1 MIQAVRLL
9 PIAFLFTAAVTLMD
23 SLFNDEVGRLSS
35 IRQDFAR
42 AVSDTRGRLTA
53 GVWSVLLDEQ
63 IGQNLSMGNMNTVAQ
78 SLQGYL
84 RPGEVSQIDLYDSN
98 CNLLARAPQS
108 AKTGGDVCQAVKA
121 GKPALMWLDGE
132 QGEPVL
138 MSTAT
143 KQLSGQTVYAIGQL
157 AFDQTWLSLNHG
169 LANLVADRDISISAA
184 GGAVLWRE
192 GVKPDGQSA
201 LVLRVDGWLYRIIP
215 DLTGLALQP
224 VRDKF
229 WLLYGALGV
238 VMLLAISE
246 ASARARKDQ
255 MERSQFEAWILGQ
268 SPSRSAAAQIGASRS
283 QTWTELLSSAESIL
297 ASREE
302 QKAQQLRLM
311 SERFEAVSNRLRE
324 REVEM
329 AELNDRISEMSDLAS
344 LQQQLR
350 HTTSSFL
357 RQMTQIRE
365 MCETIHDVAA
375 DGLSRQAKE
384 LKVFCARWKEGVS
397 QGTSRDMAA
406 RKFFRSLVETQGKIP
421 GSSLLDDDLRNLE
434 SLTSVALDQS
444 LHVAMLAKKA
454 LSDCESSSQMALLW
468 HGIAVRDQSVK
479 SADWIKSLAVAQ
491 KLVNADDRFKSVEFQ
506 MLPQL
511 GNPEEIYPSV
521 PSSALVSGF
530 FHLYLALLSD
540 ADPSILS
547 APMVVRQKRSTEQGT
562 IILSLPATRTVKA
575 NDFVSRQM
583 MYHVDIARK
592 LLAGCGLKVAVLPP
606 TVAGHP
612 VGISWILPSK
622 IIATQAA
629 VSTVTT
635 SSATEPG
642 QSV

>member
-9 PIAFLFTAAVTLMD
+9 PIAFIFTASVTLMD

-35 IRQDFAR
+35 IRQDFTR
-42 AVSDTRGRLTA
+42 AVSETRGRLTA
-53 GVWSVLLDEQ
+53 GVWSVLLDDQ
-63 IGQNLSMGNMNTVAQ
+63 IGQNLTMGNMNTVSQ

-84 RPGEVSQIDLYDSN
+84 RPGEISQIDLYDAN

-108 AKTGGDVCQAVKA
+108 AKTSGDICQAVKS
-121 GKPALMWLDGE
+121 GKPALMWFEGE
-132 QGEPVL
+132 QGEPLL
-138 MSTAT
+138 MSTAS
-143 KQLSGQTVYAIGQL
+143 KQTAGQTIYAVGQL
-157 AFDQTWLSLNHG
+157 AFDQTWLSLNHR
-169 LANLVADRDISISAA
+169 LANLVADRDISISSA
-184 GGAVLWRE
+184 GGAVLWKD
-192 GVKPDGQSA
+192 GLKPNGQSA

-215 DLTGLALQP
+215 DLTGISLQP
-224 VRDKF
+224 VRERF

-246 ASARARKDQ
+246 VSARARKDQ
-255 MERSQFEAWILGQ
+255 IERSQFESWVLGQ
-268 SPSRSAAAQIGASRS
+268 SSTKAAGSQPAAPLA
-283 QTWTELLSSAESIL
+283 QTWAELLSSAQSIL
-297 ASREE
+297 ASRDE

-357 RQMTQIRE
+357 RQMAQIRE
-365 MCETIHDVAA
+365 MCETIYDVAS

-384 LKVFCARWKEGVS
+384 LKVFCARWKDGVS
-397 QGTSRDMAA
+397 QGTGRDMAA
-406 RKFFRSLVETQGKIP
+406 RKFFRSLVETQGKTP
-421 GSSLLDDDLRNLE
+421 GSSQLDDDLRNLE
-434 SLTSVALDQS
+434 SLTTVALDQS

-454 LSDCESSSQMALLW
+454 LNDCESSSQMALLW

-479 SADWIKSLAVAQ
+479 SPDWIKSLAAAQ

-511 GNPEEIYPSV
+511 GNPEEVYPSV
-521 PSSALVSGF
+521 SSSALVSGF

-540 ADPSILS
+540 TDPSILS
-547 APMVVRQKRSTEQGT
+547 APMVVRQKRSNEQGT
-562 IILSLPATRTVKA
+562 IILSLPARQTVRA
-575 NDFVSRQM
+575 NDCVSRQM

-592 LLAGCGLKVAVLPP
+592 LLSACGLKVAVLPP

-612 VGISWILPSK
+612 VGISWMLPSK
-622 IIATQAA
+622 TPATHLSSNTTAM
-629 VSTVTT
+629 T
-635 SSATEPG
+635 SSADPS